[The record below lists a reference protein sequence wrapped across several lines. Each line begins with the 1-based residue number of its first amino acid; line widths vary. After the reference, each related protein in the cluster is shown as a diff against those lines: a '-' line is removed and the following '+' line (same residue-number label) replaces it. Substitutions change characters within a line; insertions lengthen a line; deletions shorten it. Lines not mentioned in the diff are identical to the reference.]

1 MKYWRCTFFRTIS
14 LSDECPFQSVE
25 EAFSIFP
32 WQQRGTLGKASSCG
46 NLFEISENLAVR
58 SLGEMSGH
66 FRVRSLGRMSGHC
79 KAEACFGWVTV
90 AVRFSERLNCRMIC
104 PFRNR
109 YK

>member
-1 MKYWRCTFFRTIS
+1 MLSFHFFS
-14 LSDECPFQSVE
+14 QSVE

-46 NLFEISENLAVR
+46 NLFEMSENLAVR
-58 SLGEMSGH
+58 SLGPMSGH

-90 AVRFSERLNCRMIC
+90 AVRFSERLNCRMIVRIATGTSNTWAC
-104 PFRNR
+104 MRT
-109 YK
+109 